1 MGIEVLLV
9 LFILWVVVTLIGHG
23 TWVLLAAMFGQR
35 KPPPRAPRE
44 PEVRADPQSALDAL
58 GQQLARLADLKS
70 VDAQTYA
77 AIQAAIKAQE
87 ERLADVA
94 AKKATAAAAPLPT
107 VTPIA
112 TVPKEALAEPA
123 APAVLAAPEPATSP
137 AERVRAYA
145 ASRIAAVESEPVP
158 PPAPPKPREALS
170 RLFAAFMEEKNIR
183 WGELVGGLLIVGCSV
198 ALVIS
203 FWSEI
208 AARPMLKFGL
218 LGGVTA
224 ALFGVGLYTDRR
236 WKIHTTSH
244 GILVIATLLVPLNFL
259 AIAAFTR
266 GAAANDAVTLV
277 GEVVSAMVF
286 AALVYLAGRIISPGA
301 AVPLAVG
308 VMVPS
313 LAQLLV
319 RRWAEPTATL
329 ALLYALAA
337 VPIACY
343 VATTSVVVRRRAIDP
358 VFEESN
364 AIRLFTLLGV
374 VSAATF
380 FPLAL
385 LAWKVPPVE
394 DTIHRLSPLVVWC
407 GVPALLCGLLFWR
420 RMTERKLSG
429 IQTAGLAVGVLGAGI
444 MAGAAVAAWPDPA
457 TLLPVAAMNFFALTA
472 VAFWFGIPAAHLPAG
487 LALVAMWLI
496 SIYVRR
502 GDVGWTLASYEPLSR
517 VLVSAMTGRMLV
529 PLVAVFGVAA
539 GMLRR
544 SGRREDGLMYAIVAA
559 VTAAASLALVLWFGF
574 ARAGDPENI
583 VWTLGI
589 YAIAALVAGVLLDRP
604 AVVWVGPV
612 LLLAALWQAIVYRW
626 ANATGLELPRVTVLI
641 IHATLMVLGASA
653 IAWRCRGHANLRTA
667 LVAWAAISSA
677 VAAGLLVAAI
687 PETSTGTV
695 AVYLAWLAA
704 VWLALSF
711 VTSWAGVFTASQIAA
726 VLAIFAGVTAAVETR
741 DWYTAAAHPW
751 LDPWFLAA
759 EGVALAFFALVM
771 GGVRWI
777 FSRIA
782 ARRAEFVIELPP
794 PAWYAVGDRLLN
806 APWPAVDRV
815 LQVVLVVVFVAVA
828 IYAAVPGVGQELAPL
843 EAARGAAAAVRVV
856 TPIDDFEI
864 AGIDHTHAAD
874 RGAWLFGAA
883 VVATIVVGMQ
893 QRRHLEWW
901 ALALLLVIAM
911 VCPLAAARW
920 EPEVAVASALRWC
933 SAGFFLVA
941 SAALWAAARGRNS
954 IFDGIRFKLLRNL
967 LVALVVLVYVA
978 MGAYVASSALRIA
991 GVAPSI
997 EAWMPWV
1004 LGWAFVAGLAGL
1016 ALPHVWMRQ
1025 FTALPEVVVEKLQP
1039 QSGAMRNAL
1048 LLLAFCPLAIVCA
1061 FAVAAALDQHPIV
1074 GPDPASWFRSI
1085 GWDVTYGVPLA
1096 IVALTLVGHAIR
1108 DRSSGLA
1115 FSAGLLANVVAT
1127 IVVLMRLARGGNG
1140 LDATAW
1146 VTIAQVNAI
1155 VAGVAAIAWLAA
1167 VRWSRAREPVLLRTQ
1182 TALAT
1187 AFCGTFLLPGAVQLA
1202 AEPASSELWLDH
1214 AGGVTGWIAL
1224 ALATIA
1230 ACWSNWRRT
1239 VYQPIVAFFLAALV
1253 ALVALASLRWDTGNW
1268 LAYHTLLVGLTA
1280 AAWLLPIVTLAANRL
1295 LASADDL
1302 PDPIIWSSVSARVFG
1317 LAAVALGI
1325 RALDGDPAAPWWT
1338 IGVLTAICL
1347 RNVWIAW
1354 RTGGRGSMWIAAALA
1369 NLAVSIWWIDQGH
1382 RLTATSGRGEPVEFL
1397 WINAIAAAV
1406 AAVISAW
1413 VERRTLEWAVKS
1425 RWISV
1430 HRFVAWAIVVV
1441 LLITTAGRLV
1451 GDLSGNFIE
1460 VSTALGWA
1468 AWCAAVVAAVA
1479 CWWDPRSRW
1488 PVACIYTVGLV
1499 AVGMYLDGLD
1509 FQPPMFEWALAMALA
1524 AYSLAT
1530 SFLWSRRSEIGA
1542 VLARLRVPA
1551 ASQGESGHGWLVAV
1565 NGLSAVAVLALVAW
1579 IEVSMP
1585 ELRHRMIAAY
1595 AVGAEALA
1603 IALLA
1608 RGAVRS
1614 PLQYVALVFGVLFAV
1629 AFGWA
1634 WLSPDMPAPWLHRV
1648 VAAIVA
1654 LAVMMVVYGLGL
1666 VKLLRR
1672 END

>member
-1 MGIEVLLV
+1 MGIEVLLA

-23 TWVLLAAMFGQR
+23 SWVLVAAMFGQR
-35 KPPPRAPRE
+35 KPPLSASRE
-44 PEVRADPQSALDAL
+44 LDVRTDSQSALRAL
-58 GQQLARLADLKS
+58 RQQLARLAELKS

-77 AIQAAIKAQE
+77 AIHAAIKGQE
-87 ERLADVA
+87 ERLADEA
-94 AKKATAAAAPLPT
+94 AKKVTAAAAPLPM
-107 VTPIA
+107 VTPIE
-112 TVPKEALAEPA
+112 TVRKEALAEPV
-123 APAVLAAPEPATSP
+123 APAVLAAPESETSP

-158 PPAPPKPREALS
+158 PPAPPKPREAMS

-277 GEVVSAMVF
+277 GEVMSAIVF
-286 AALVYLAGRIISPGA
+286 AVLVYLAGRIISPGA
-301 AVPLAVG
+301 AVPLAMG

-329 ALLYALAA
+329 TLLYALAG
-337 VPIACY
+337 VPIGCF
-343 VATTSVVVRRRAIDP
+343 VATTSFVTASLNMGRRALEP
-358 VFEESN
+358 VFGESN
-364 AIRLFTLLGV
+364 AYRLFTFLGV

-394 DTIHRLSPLVVWC
+394 ETIHRLSPLVVWC

-420 RMTERKLSG
+420 RMTERKLSSV
-429 IQTAGLAVGVLGAGI
+429 QTAGLAVGVLGAGI

-502 GDVGWTLASYEPLSR
+502 GDVGWTLASYEPLSG
-517 VLVSAMTGRMLV
+517 VLVSAMSGRMLV

-559 VTAAASLALVLWFGF
+559 VTAAASLALVVWFGF

-583 VWTLGI
+583 VWTLGA
-589 YAIAALVAGVLLDRP
+589 YAIAALVAGVFLDRP

-626 ANATGLELPRVTVLI
+626 ADALGLELPRVTVLVV
-641 IHATLMVLGASA
+641 HATLMVLGAAA
-653 IAWRCRGHANLRTA
+653 IAWRRRGHANLRTA
-667 LVAWAAISSA
+667 LVAWAAISSS
-677 VAAGLLVAAI
+677 VAAALLVAAI
-687 PETSTGTV
+687 PETSTGTM
-695 AVYLAWLAA
+695 AAYMAWLAA
-704 VWLALSF
+704 VWLALSL

-741 DWYTAAAHPW
+741 DWYTTAAHPW
-751 LDPWFLAA
+751 LDPWFLAGQ
-759 EGVALAFFALVM
+759 GVALALFALVM
-771 GGVRWI
+771 GCVRWM

-794 PAWYAVGDRLLN
+794 PVWYAVGDRLLN

-815 LQVVLVVVFVAVA
+815 LQVVLVAVFMAVA
-828 IYAAVPGVGQELAPL
+828 IYAVVPGVGQELAPL
-843 EAARGAAAAVRVV
+843 EAARGAGAAVRVV
-856 TPIDDFEI
+856 TPIDDFKV
-864 AGIDHTHAAD
+864 AGIDHTRAAD
-874 RGAWLFGAA
+874 RAAWLFGAA
-883 VVATIVVGMQ
+883 VVAMIVVGMQ

-901 ALALLLVIAM
+901 ALALVLVIAM
-911 VCPLAAARW
+911 VCPLLAARW
-920 EPEVAVASALRWC
+920 EPEVAVASALRWF

-941 SAALWAAARGRNS
+941 SAALWMAARWRGS
-954 IFDGIRFKLLRNL
+954 FVDGIRVGLLRDL
-967 LVALVVLVYVA
+967 LVALVVLVYAA

-991 GVAPSI
+991 GVSREI
-997 EAWMPWV
+997 EEWMPWV
-1004 LGWAFVAGLAGL
+1004 LAWAFVASIVGL
-1016 ALPHVWMRQ
+1016 ALPLVRDRRAANGPSQAIGRVQPWTG
-1025 FTALPEVVVEKLQP
+1025 TA
-1039 QSGAMRNAL
+1039 RNVL

-1096 IVALTLVGHAIR
+1096 LIALTLVGHAIR

-1127 IVVLMRLARGGNG
+1127 IVVLMRLARSGNG

-1155 VAGVAAIAWLAA
+1155 VAGVVAIAWLAA
-1167 VRWSRAREPVLLRTQ
+1167 VRWSHL
-1182 TALAT
+1182 
-1187 AFCGTFLLPGAVQLA
+1187 
-1202 AEPASSELWLDH
+1202 H
-1214 AGGVTGWIAL
+1214 
-1224 ALATIA
+1224 
-1230 ACWSNWRRT
+1230 
-1239 VYQPIVAFFLAALV
+1239 VA
-1253 ALVALASLRWDTGNW
+1253 ASLRD
-1268 LAYHTLLVGLTA
+1268 
-1280 AAWLLPIVTLAANRL
+1280 
-1295 LASADDL
+1295 ADSD
-1302 PDPIIWSSVSARVFG
+1302 
-1317 LAAVALGI
+1317 
-1325 RALDGDPAAPWWT
+1325 
-1338 IGVLTAICL
+1338 
-1347 RNVWIAW
+1347 
-1354 RTGGRGSMWIAAALA
+1354 
-1369 NLAVSIWWIDQGH
+1369 
-1382 RLTATSGRGEPVEFL
+1382 
-1397 WINAIAAAV
+1397 
-1406 AAVISAW
+1406 
-1413 VERRTLEWAVKS
+1413 
-1425 RWISV
+1425 
-1430 HRFVAWAIVVV
+1430 
-1441 LLITTAGRLV
+1441 
-1451 GDLSGNFIE
+1451 
-1460 VSTALGWA
+1460 
-1468 AWCAAVVAAVA
+1468 
-1479 CWWDPRSRW
+1479 
-1488 PVACIYTVGLV
+1488 
-1499 AVGMYLDGLD
+1499 
-1509 FQPPMFEWALAMALA
+1509 
-1524 AYSLAT
+1524 
-1530 SFLWSRRSEIGA
+1530 
-1542 VLARLRVPA
+1542 
-1551 ASQGESGHGWLVAV
+1551 
-1565 NGLSAVAVLALVAW
+1565 
-1579 IEVSMP
+1579 
-1585 ELRHRMIAAY
+1585 
-1595 AVGAEALA
+1595 
-1603 IALLA
+1603 
-1608 RGAVRS
+1608 
-1614 PLQYVALVFGVLFAV
+1614 
-1629 AFGWA
+1629 
-1634 WLSPDMPAPWLHRV
+1634 
-1648 VAAIVA
+1648 
-1654 LAVMMVVYGLGL
+1654 
-1666 VKLLRR
+1666 
-1672 END
+1672 